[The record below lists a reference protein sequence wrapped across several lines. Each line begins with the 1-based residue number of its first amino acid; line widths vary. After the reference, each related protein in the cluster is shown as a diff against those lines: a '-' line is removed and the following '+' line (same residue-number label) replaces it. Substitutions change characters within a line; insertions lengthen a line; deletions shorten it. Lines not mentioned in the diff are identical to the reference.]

1 MMAADP
7 TRLEEPSECGA
18 AGRPEPGRPHGT
30 ESTTLARS
38 RGDTPPAVSV
48 ARDRPPLAADCWFLT
63 GPTASGK
70 SAIAV
75 ELALRLAAEIVSVDS
90 MAVYRGLDVGTAKP
104 GPEDR
109 HRVRHHLL
117 DVVEPGESYSVARWL
132 DDVSTAL
139 ADCRSRGRRIL
150 FVGGTP
156 LYLRALRDGLAPAP
170 AADEAFRRR
179 MREEV
184 AVHGPG
190 VLHHRLAAVD
200 PAAAARIHPHDT
212 KRIIRGLEV
221 VHVAGRPLSTLQVPL
236 PHPVFETQFLVRD
249 LPRRL
254 LAERIDRR
262 VERMFATG
270 LIEETEFALRQP
282 GGIGHTARQA
292 AGYAEAIDVLAGHID
307 RSEAIR
313 RTQQRTRQLAKRQLT
328 WLRSFRHAIW
338 VSA

>member
-1 MMAADP
+1 MAADP
-7 TRLEEPSECGA
+7 TRQETPGERGA
-18 AGRPEPGRPHGT
+18 ARRPEPGRPRGT
-30 ESTTLARS
+30 EPTTLAWS
-38 RGDTPPAVSV
+38 RGQTPEPEFPGPN
-48 ARDRPPLAADCWFLT
+48 RPPLAADCWFLS

-75 ELALRLAAEIVSVDS
+75 DLALRLDAEIVSVDS

-104 GPEDR
+104 PPEDR
-109 HRVRHHLL
+109 HRIRHHLL
-117 DVVEPGESYSVARWL
+117 DVVAPAESYSVARWL
-132 DDVSTAL
+132 ADVTAAL

-170 AADEAFRRR
+170 AADEAFRRQMLDEIAGGGSAAMHR
-179 MREEV
+179 
-184 AVHGPG
+184 
-190 VLHHRLAAVD
+190 RLAAVD
-200 PAAAARIHPHDT
+200 PAAAARIHPHDA

-221 VHVAGRPLSTLQVPL
+221 AHVTGRPLSTLQVPQ

-254 LAERIDRR
+254 LAHRIDRR
-262 VERMFATG
+262 VEQMFATG
-270 LIEETEFALRQP
+270 LLEETEAALRLP
-282 GGIGHTARQA
+282 GGIGQTARQA
-292 AGYAEAIDVLAGHID
+292 AGYAEALDVLAGRID